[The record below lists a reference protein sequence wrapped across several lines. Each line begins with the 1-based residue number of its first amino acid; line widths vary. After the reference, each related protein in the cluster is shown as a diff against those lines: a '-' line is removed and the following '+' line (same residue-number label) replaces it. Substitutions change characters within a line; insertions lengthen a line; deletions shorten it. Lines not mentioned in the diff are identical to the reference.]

1 MVLRMA
7 KAVPRPTDG
16 RHSIALGLSMS
27 SRYLLPLLLLSTA
40 VPAAG
45 QSTQELTPAAPPPV
59 AAPAPVPAPIVVSGD
74 WKKRDAQDLLAF
86 VDGIGAEGLDPA
98 DYDADTLRQAIAA
111 GDGDALNQVATHVF
125 VQVATDLSIG
135 HVVPA
140 ARVDWHVRD
149 DPFGPAEQ
157 QALLTRALAGHSVG
171 DTLRSVLPT
180 HPQYAALKALLAS
193 TDDKAL
199 REKIRLNLDRWR
211 WLPRDLGN
219 KYVIVNVPA
228 YTVSIVES
236 GTTLNRR
243 RAVAGALK
251 TPTPQLSAMITGA
264 IFNPWW
270 EVPTS
275 ISHEVAGKK
284 GYVSVPMGDSGAV
297 RWRQPPGPTN
307 ALGRVKLVMGN
318 PYAIYLH
325 DTNAKHLFDKQA
337 RAYSH
342 GCIRTE
348 EAVGF
353 AETLL
358 QGTDWDHEKIQQTIA
373 SKKSVQANLAQP
385 LPVYIVYFT
394 VASTTD
400 AAGYLSYSDMY
411 KRDPIALASLN
422 GLPLPPPPPTAADP
436 APAKP
441 RPPAAKKPTTAAA
454 KPHTA
459 AAAASAKPPKP
470 RAAAVASNGQ

>member
-1 MVLRMA
+1 
-7 KAVPRPTDG
+7 
-16 RHSIALGLSMS
+16 MS
-27 SRYLLPLLLLSTA
+27 SRYLLPLLLAATA
-40 VPAAG
+40 VPAAA
-45 QSTQELTPAAPPPV
+45 QSTQELTPTAPPPV
-59 AAPAPVPAPIVVSGD
+59 AQPAPTPAPVVVAGD
-74 WKKRDAQDLLAF
+74 WKKRDAEDLFAF
-86 VDGIGAEGLDPA
+86 IQGIGDEGLDPA
-98 DYDADTLRQAIAA
+98 DYNPDSLRQAIDA
-111 GDGDALNQVATHVF
+111 GDKDALNKVATRAF
-125 VQVATDLSIG
+125 VKVASDLSLG
-135 HVVPA
+135 HVSA
-140 ARVDWHVRD
+140 DGRVDWHVRD

-157 QALLTRALAGHSVG
+157 QALLTRALKDHVVG

-180 HPQYAALKALLAS
+180 HPQYAALKTLLAK
-193 TDDKAL
+193 TEDQAL

-211 WLPRDLGN
+211 WLPRDLGS

-228 YTVSIVES
+228 YTVSIVEN

-251 TPTPQLSAMITGA
+251 TPTPQLSAIITGA

-275 ISHEVAGKK
+275 LSHEVAGKK
-284 GYVSVPMGDSGAV
+284 GYVSVPNGSGV

-325 DTNAKHLFDKQA
+325 DTNARHLFDKQA

-358 QGTDWDHEKIQQTIA
+358 EGTEWDHDKVQATVA
-373 SKKSVQANLAQP
+373 SRKTVQANLAQP
-385 LPVYIVYFT
+385 IPVYIVYFT

-411 KRDPIALASLN
+411 KRDPIALAALKD
-422 GLPLPPPPPTAADP
+422 LPLPPVAAAQAATPAKPAARPGAKPAARPPTAAARP
-436 APAKP
+436 A
-441 RPPAAKKPTTAAA
+441 R
-454 KPHTA
+454 
-459 AAAASAKPPKP
+459 PKP
-470 RAAAVASNGQ
+470 AAVAAN

>member
-1 MVLRMA
+1 
-7 KAVPRPTDG
+7 
-16 RHSIALGLSMS
+16 MS
-27 SRYLLPLLLLSTA
+27 SRYLLPLPVAATA
-40 VPAAG
+40 GPAAA
-45 QSTQELTPAAPPPV
+45 QSTQELTPTAPPPV
-59 AAPAPVPAPIVVSGD
+59 AQPAPIPAPIVVAGD

-86 VDGIGAEGLDPA
+86 IEAIGDEGLDPA
-98 DYDADTLRQAIAA
+98 DYDSDALRQAIDA
-111 GDGDALNQVATHVF
+111 GDKDGLNKVATRAF
-125 VQVATDLSIG
+125 VKVASDLSLG
-135 HVVPA
+135 HVSA
-140 ARVDWHVRD
+140 EGRVDWHVRD

-157 QALLTRALAGHSVG
+157 QALLTRALKDHNIG

-193 TDDKAL
+193 TTDSAL
-199 REKIRLNLDRWR
+199 KTKIRLNLDRWR
-211 WLPRDLGN
+211 WLPRDLGE

-228 YTVSIVES
+228 YTVSIVEN
-236 GTTLNRR
+236 GTTLSRR

-251 TPTPQLSAMITGA
+251 TPAPRLSAIITGA

-275 ISHEVAGKK
+275 LSHEVAGKK
-284 GYVSVPMGDSGAV
+284 GYVSVPNGAGV
-297 RWRQPPGPTN
+297 RYRQPPGPRN
-307 ALGRVKLVMGN
+307 ALGRMKLVMGN

-358 QGTDWDHEKIQQTIA
+358 QGTEWDHDKVNGTVA
-373 SKKSVQANLAQP
+373 SGKNKQPNLATP
-385 LPVYIVYFT
+385 FPVYIVYFT

-400 AAGYLSYSDMY
+400 AAGYLSYTYLY
-411 KRDPIALASLN
+411 KRDPIALAALN
-422 GLPLPPPPPTAADP
+422 ALPIP
-436 APAKP
+436 APAV
-441 RPPAAKKPTTAAA
+441 PPAAKPAKPAAKPPTAAA
-454 KPHTA
+454 KP
-459 AAAASAKPPKP
+459 AKPKP
-470 RAAAVASNGQ
+470 AAVASNGQ